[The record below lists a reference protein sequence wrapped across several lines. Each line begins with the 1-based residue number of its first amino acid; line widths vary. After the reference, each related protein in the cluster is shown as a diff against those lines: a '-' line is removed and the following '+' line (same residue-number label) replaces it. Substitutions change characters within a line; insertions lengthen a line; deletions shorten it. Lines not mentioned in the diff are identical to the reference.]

1 MNAGD
6 IDTIAKR
13 EHFVNMMMKNMTEMK
28 IAVVGVGGAG
38 NNVVSTVHS
47 GCKNNVHTV
56 AINTDEAALQ
66 KVSAHTKLLVGK
78 DVTQGKGTNGFP
90 EVGEYCGECAKEAI
104 RESIKG
110 KDLVFV
116 IAGMGGGTGTGIA
129 PIVTKISKE
138 SKAITFVIAINPF
151 SFEKERSEKA
161 KAGVHKLKTLH
172 PQTVVVD
179 NDTLLKSAENL
190 PLNKAF
196 GIIDRSVIKIIDSL
210 CTQVNETFVDAFTSE
225 VEGMLS
231 ARLPQATKTAE
242 PHAVMKPM
250 ACEVP
255 LPTAQPAMQPAMQL
269 PLQK

>member
-1 MNAGD
+1 MEGMGCTRRRPGNRRHPNALTKPLKKMGNTMTTGD
-6 IDTIAKR
+6 IEAIAKR

-38 NNVVSTVHS
+38 SNVISTVHS

-138 SKAITFVIAINPF
+138 SKAITIVVAINPF

-161 KAGVHKLKTLH
+161 KIGVQKLKAIQPNTF
-172 PQTVVVD
+172 VVE
-179 NDTLLKSAENL
+179 NDALVKSAENL
-190 PLNKAF
+190 PLSKAF
-196 GIIDRSVIKIIDSL
+196 GIIDRKCHKDHRFVLRAGQRDL
-210 CTQVNETFVDAFTSE
+210 QVRHHQR
-225 VEGMLS
+225 GG
-231 ARLPQATKTAE
+231 
-242 PHAVMKPM
+242 
-250 ACEVP
+250 
-255 LPTAQPAMQPAMQL
+255 
-269 PLQK
+269 